1 MSDEANTMAQKA
13 QFPMWQDMTDTE
25 RLDFLEAAYEH
36 GLYAVVSYG
45 KGYAKG
51 ESPNPKILQDA
62 GFLDT
67 TAAEQFSESYT
78 IIDQYDSWTGMSV
91 VAIRNKITG
100 NVAVS
105 TRGTSPTDLRDL
117 LTDGLLAFGVPKELN
132 PQYRALKSKV
142 EEWIEDG
149 TLPPATVYRAKP

>member
-1 MSDEANTMAQKA
+1 MSSSVKTAAS
-13 QFPMWQDMTDTE
+13 FPMWQDMTDAE
-25 RLDFLEAAYEH
+25 KLELLREGYEH

-45 KGYAKG
+45 QGYAKG
-51 ESPNPKILQDA
+51 ETPNSKILQKA

-67 TAAEQFSESYT
+67 TAAEQFSESHT

>member
-1 MSDEANTMAQKA
+1 MSNVENTVSEKA
-13 QFPMWQDMTDTE
+13 QFPAWQDMSTAE
-25 RLDFLEAAYEH
+25 KRDFLQGAYEH

-51 ESPNPKILQDA
+51 VTPNSKFLQDA

-67 TAAEQFSESYT
+67 TAAEQFAKTHT

>member
-1 MSDEANTMAQKA
+1 MSNVENTVSEKA
-13 QFPMWQDMTDTE
+13 QFPAWQDMSTAE
-25 RLDFLEAAYEH
+25 KRDFLQGAYEH

-45 KGYAKG
+45 QGYAKG
-51 ESPNPKILQDA
+51 ETPNSKILQKA

-91 VAIRNKITG
+91 VAMRNKITG
-100 NVAVS
+100 NVTVS
-105 TRGTSPTDLRDL
+105 TRGTSPTDLRDIL
-117 LTDGLLAFGVPKELN
+117 ADGLLAFGVPKELN

-149 TLPPATVYRAKP
+149 TLPPGTVYHAKP